1 MGKNKL
7 RKFEEMRGFGCVLQ
21 YPYAELMAKGFDMR
35 GRWRQQFFGN
45 TNPVVLELGCGKG
58 EYTVGL
64 ARRYPDR
71 NFIGIDIKGARLWKG
86 AKEAET
92 DGLHNVAFLRT
103 GIELLGH
110 FFAPN
115 EVSEI
120 WITFPDP
127 QMKKQRRRLTS
138 ARFLELYRRVAAPGT
153 TIRLK
158 TDSPFLYTYTRRLVE
173 ANGLAVEADT
183 ADLYTTDPES
193 EAAAIRTFYEAQW
206 LSRGK
211 TIKYLA
217 FRLPDTGA
225 ALTEVDDSDIERD
238 DYRSFPRG
246 IAQNMPSQTDSNISL

>member
-21 YPYAELMAKGFDMR
+21 YPYAELEAKGFDMR
-35 GRWRQQFFGN
+35 GSWREQFFDN
-45 TNPVVLELGCGKG
+45 SNPVVLELGCGKG

-64 ARRYPDR
+64 ARRYPGR

-92 DGLHNVAFLRT
+92 DGLRNVAFLRT
-103 GIELLGH
+103 GIELLEH
-110 FFAPN
+110 FFAPG

-138 ARFLELYRRVAAPGT
+138 ARFLELYRKVASPGT
-153 TIRLK
+153 LIRLK

-173 ANGLAVEADT
+173 ANGLDVESDT
-183 ADLYTTDPES
+183 ADLYATDPDS

-217 FRLPDTGA
+217 FRLPHSDA
-225 ALTEVDDSDIERD
+225 QLTEVDDSDIEHD

-246 IAQNMPSQTDSNISL
+246 IAQNMPSQSDSNI